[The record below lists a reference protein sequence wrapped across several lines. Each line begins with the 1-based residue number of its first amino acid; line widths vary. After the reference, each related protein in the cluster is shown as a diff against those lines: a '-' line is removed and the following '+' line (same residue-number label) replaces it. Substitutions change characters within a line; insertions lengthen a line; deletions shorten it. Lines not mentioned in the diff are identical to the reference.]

1 MLDIENPLK
10 FDGRIVLTDDHR
22 YILDGNLTAP
32 LSVTKL
38 IEQQC
43 SEPFDERA
51 IVLKNLS
58 SWRRRSSS
66 KFHDVV
72 VGLTDEQALEAVGAM
87 WAATAK
93 EGTSLH
99 RQLEL
104 VCNGESPESPERHAA
119 ELRQFSEIRAANPAL
134 APFRTELSL
143 VATDEVGRPVLGGQ
157 LDLLVKDPNGNFHIV
172 DFKRTDKDL
181 DKNVHDFGR
190 KLLGFPDNAHHRYSL
205 QCSLYAAMLESQEGI
220 FVESMSVLQVHPNLP
235 AGCLTRLTDMR
246 REARMLVDGLRRSTF

>member
-1 MLDIENPLK
+1 MLARENPLK

-22 YILDGNLTAP
+22 YVLDGNLVAP

-38 IEQQC
+38 IEHQS

-51 IVLKNLS
+51 IILKNLS

-66 KFHDVV
+66 KFHEVV

-87 WAATAK
+87 WAASAK

-104 VCNGESPESPERHAA
+104 VCNNETPDSPDRHAA

-134 APFRTELSL
+134 VPFRTELSL
-143 VATDEVGRPVLGGQ
+143 VAIDEFGRPVLGGQ
-157 LDLLVKDPNGNFHIV
+157 LDLLVKDPDGNFCIV

-181 DKNVHDFGR
+181 DKHVHDFGR
-190 KLLGFPDNAHHRYSL
+190 KILGYPDNAHHRYSL

-220 FVESMSVLQVHPNLP
+220 VVESMSVLQVHPNLP
-235 AGCLTRLTDMR
+235 AGCVTALTDMR
-246 REARMLVDGLRRSTF
+246 CEARVLLNGLRG